1 MRTILGLALAA
12 NIFLSAGA
20 NYLQSAIASQAP
32 VVVSAAAQNQQVVE
46 F

>member
-32 VVVSAAAQNQQVVE
+32 IVSAAAQGQQVVE

>member
-12 NIFLSAGA
+12 NIFLSAGT
-20 NYLQSAIASQAP
+20 NFLQSAIASQAP
-32 VVVSAAAQNQQVVE
+32 FVSAAAQNQQVSE

>member
-12 NIFLSAGA
+12 NIFLSVGA
-20 NYLQSAIASQAP
+20 NYLQSAIASQTQVA
-32 VVVSAAAQNQQVVE
+32 SAAAQSQQIST

>member
-20 NYLQSAIASQAP
+20 NYLQSAIASQALF
-32 VVVSAAAQNQQVVE
+32 VSAAGQNQQVSE